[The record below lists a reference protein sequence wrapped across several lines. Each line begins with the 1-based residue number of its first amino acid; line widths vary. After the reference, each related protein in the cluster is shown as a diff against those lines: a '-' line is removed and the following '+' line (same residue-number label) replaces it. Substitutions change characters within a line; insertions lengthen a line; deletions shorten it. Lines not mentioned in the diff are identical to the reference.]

1 MLRVRQPQL
10 STPAAGGFTLS
21 ADGATYTYSGN
32 DANLQFNRRF
42 APLGATYI
50 YSGNDAN
57 ILFNR
62 LVGAD
67 GNVYSYA
74 GNNADLTYTPIGGFT
89 LGADGATYTYSGNDA
104 NLLFSRLLF
113 ADGGTYT
120 YAGNNA
126 NTLFNRLVGA
136 DGGVYSYAGNN
147 ANTLFNRRVGS
158 DGGTFA
164 YNGNNANLLFGYSL
178 LADGG
183 SYTYS
188 GNNADLTYT
197 PAGSCPSVAQIWAYQ
212 LVPGVTAGQMLT
224 DIWQASA
231 PVSSIASGILDASN
245 VESNLTVRQALK
257 LIAAATAGKISGAGG
272 STITIRNAVADTD
285 NRIVATVD
293 GNGNRTA
300 ITYDLS

>member
-32 DANLQFNRRF
+32 DANLQFNRSF

-57 ILFNR
+57 ILFSR
-62 LVGAD
+62 LV
-67 GNVYSYA
+67 V
-74 GNNADLTYTPIGGFT
+74 
-89 LGADGATYTYSGNDA
+89 ADGATYTYSGNDA
-104 NLLFSRLLF
+104 NLLFSRLLS

-126 NTLFNRLVGA
+126 NTLLNRLVGA

-164 YNGNNANLLFGYSL
+164 YSGNDANLLFGYSL
-178 LADGG
+178 LANGG
-183 SYTYS
+183 SYAYS

-257 LIAAATAGKISGAGG
+257 LIAAATAGKLSGAG
-272 STITIRNAVADTD
+272 TTTVTIRSAVADD
-285 NRIVATVD
+285 ADRIVATVD
-293 GNGNRTA
+293 TNGNRSA
-300 ITYDLS
+300 VTYNVS

>member
-32 DANLQFNRRF
+32 DANLQFNRSF

-74 GNNADLTYTPIGGFT
+74 GNNADLIYTPIGGFT
-89 LGADGATYTYSGNDA
+89 LVADGATYTYSGNDA
-104 NLLFSRLLF
+104 NLLFSRLLS
-113 ADGGTYT
+113 ANGGTYT
-120 YAGNNA
+120 
-126 NTLFNRLVGA
+126 
-136 DGGVYSYAGNN
+136 YAGNN